1 MGNFQK
7 VDFVN
12 ASKGRVGLSENEIS
26 IVVTKSKTP
35 NYILMNNSVT
45 KEVFDKGFSKLN
57 VFKESSNNI
66 IAFQFGKTGDI
77 AVTRATGKKKVS
89 WRLSNKQLVDY
100 MMDIFGIFPE
110 EAGHHKLFISGN
122 KAQSST
128 DYVMYYIQKSGM
140 EQVKFK

>member
-45 KEVFDKGFSKLN
+45 KEVFDK
-57 VFKESSNNI
+57 
-66 IAFQFGKTGDI
+66 
-77 AVTRATGKKKVS
+77 
-89 WRLSNKQLVDY
+89 
-100 MMDIFGIFPE
+100 
-110 EAGHHKLFISGN
+110 
-122 KAQSST
+122 
-128 DYVMYYIQKSGM
+128 
-140 EQVKFK
+140 